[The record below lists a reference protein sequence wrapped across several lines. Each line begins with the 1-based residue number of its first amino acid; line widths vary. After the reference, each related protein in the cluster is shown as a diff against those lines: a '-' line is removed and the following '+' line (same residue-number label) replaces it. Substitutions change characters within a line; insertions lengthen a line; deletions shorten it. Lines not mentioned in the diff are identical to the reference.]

1 MTLSLCWRVWR
12 AFWFHPVMPQSQAI
26 FRILFGLLV
35 LQILLVS
42 IGSNF
47 LDWYG
52 SRAIVQNET
61 VRRHFWNLQPQF
73 DLLLAF
79 GSDSSL
85 MGYYYS
91 VVAAALCLTVGFCT
105 RLSCIYVALALI
117 SMHHHDPFNINGG
130 DAFVRLMIM
139 YLCFSNCGDCFSVD
153 RFISQKRAG
162 HILPVVAKPGWAL
175 RLIQIQIA
183 IVYFHTFVCKV
194 NGQQWWDG
202 TAVYFATRL
211 EDLMRLK
218 MPLFDSLAFCKFLS
232 WYTLAVEG
240 AMFTLVWIKE
250 LRYFVLA
257 SAVILHL
264 GIDFAINLPVFEW
277 AFIFSLVAF
286 VEPSDIQKL
295 HAQVVARMGAK
306 PGIAHSDSES
316 VKSDHESETSDQ
328 ESKTNDGIR
337 SADPA

>member
-1 MTLSLCWRVWR
+1 MTLSLVWRVWR
-12 AFWFHPVMPQSQAI
+12 SFWFHPVMPHSLAL

-42 IGSNF
+42 IGSDF

-52 SRAIVQNET
+52 SKAIVQNET
-61 VRRHFWNLQPQF
+61 VRRHFWNYQPQF

-85 MGYYYS
+85 TGYYYS
-91 VVAAALCLTVGFCT
+91 VVFAAVCLTVGFCT

-139 YLCFSNCGDCFSVD
+139 YLCFSHCGDCYSID
-153 RFISQKRAG
+153 RFISQKRSGQA
-162 HILPVVAKPGWAL
+162 LPVVAKSRWAL
-175 RLIQIQIA
+175 RMIQIQIA
-183 IVYFHTFVCKV
+183 IVYFHTFICKV

-218 MPLFDSLAFCKFLS
+218 LPLFDSLAFCKFLS
-232 WYTLAVEG
+232 WYTLLVEG
-240 AMFTLVWIKE
+240 AMFTLVWIRE
-250 LRYFVLA
+250 LRYFVLV

-277 AFIFSLVAF
+277 AFIFSLIAF
-286 VEPSDIQKL
+286 VEPEDIRKL
-295 HAQVVARMGAK
+295 HFQILERIGVKAVSTQKQSVNAEALAESPEASVS
-306 PGIAHSDSES
+306 SDN
-316 VKSDHESETSDQ
+316 VQTV
-328 ESKTNDGIR
+328 
-337 SADPA
+337 DPV

>member
-1 MTLSLCWRVWR
+1 MTLSMLWQVWR
-12 AFWFHPVMPQSQAI
+12 SFWFQSVMPESVAL

-35 LQILLVS
+35 LQILLIS
-42 IGSNF
+42 IGGDF

-52 SRAIVQNET
+52 SHALVQNET
-61 VRRHFWNLQPQF
+61 VRRYFWNSEPRF

-79 GSDSSL
+79 SSDGSL
-85 MGYYYS
+85 QAFYYS
-91 VVAAALCLTVGFCT
+91 VVIAAGFMTIGFCT
-105 RLSCIYVALALI
+105 RFSCIYVALALI
-117 SMHHHDPFNINGG
+117 SMHHHNPFNINGG
-130 DAFVRLMIM
+130 DAFVRLMTM
-139 YLCFSNCGDCFSVD
+139 YLCFSNCGDCYSVD
-153 RFISQKRAG
+153 RLIAQKRAG
-162 HILPVVAKPGWAL
+162 HSLPVVAKPGWAL
-175 RLIQIQIA
+175 RMIQIQIA
-183 IVYFHTFVCKV
+183 IVYFHTFICKV

-218 MPLFDSLAFCKFLS
+218 MPLFDSLLFCQLLS
-232 WYTLAVEG
+232 WYTLVVEG

-286 VEPSDIQKL
+286 VEPEDIRKL
-295 HAQVVARMGAK
+295 HNRLLERLKANSVTSENPVV
-306 PGIAHSDSES
+306 DSA
-316 VKSDHESETSDQ
+316 
-328 ESKTNDGIR
+328 GL
-337 SADPA
+337 